1 MRMKPLLAA
10 AVGLVLASSILSPG
24 TAVAADPGHLGAVTG
39 FAADG
44 ATYTFSSGAAKVR
57 VVFQKADVFRLWLA
71 PDGEFTDPANTAPA
85 DPAAP
90 KANLVVKTDYPVP
103 ATTWKET
110 RDTYELRTASMRL
123 VARKSALT
131 FTLYGADNKK
141 IWAETAP
148 LSWTSGSATQSLS
161 RGDKEQ
167 FFGGGMQN
175 GRFSHR
181 DQTIAISTDYNWED
195 GGNPNAVPY
204 YMSTAG
210 YGVFRNTFAPGS
222 YAFTAPVATTHDER
236 RFDAYFFVGDLKQSL
251 DRYTELTGRPFM
263 PPVYGLEYGDA
274 DCYNRSNPGYKGT
287 RDPDKLRTPD
297 AVKVAQGFVDH
308 DMPRGWMLVNDGYGC
323 EYVDLDQV
331 GTALR
336 DRKIDM
342 GLWTERA
349 LTNQPYEV
357 GTAGVRV
364 RKLDVAW
371 VGEGYRQAL
380 SGCEDA
386 HDGIERHSD
395 ARGFV
400 WMVEGWTGSQRCA
413 VTWTGDHAGSL
424 DAIRWQIPAIHGS
437 GLSGQAYAAGDIDGI
452 FGGSAESYVRDLQW
466 KAFTPALMSMSGW
479 AEYDKQPWTYGEPY
493 TSINRNYLKLRERL
507 LPYFY
512 TYAAE
517 AHRTGTPIARS
528 LVLEYPDDPKT
539 WGGNATGEFLAGED
553 FLVAPVSTSGESRGG
568 IYLPKG
574 TWVDYWS
581 GRLYQGPTTIESYQA
596 PLATLPLFVKAGAVV
611 PMWPEGINN
620 HRDRAPGDRLTLDVY
635 PAGNSSFTLHE
646 DDGVTRSTASAAQEF
661 TVSAPKD
668 GPGNVSVR
676 IGPSVGSYTGSP
688 TARPYE
694 LTVHSGSA
702 PTMVTVAGETLPA
715 LDKAAYA
722 TATTG
727 WYYDPADRAGVV
739 RVKTP
744 SVAVTASATVELV
757 GGTALGGL
765 YPTDGLGRAEIGA
778 PAFAPPGVTHE
789 ESVLFRNLT
798 GQPVKDVK
806 LSIQTPA
813 GWTATPVGR
822 PTSDL
827 VQPGKVFEVRF
838 RVTPAEGPGDKTVT
852 GKVDYTVRGRQNSA
866 AANATTQVPYG
877 SLAAARNNVAT
888 SDDAAT
894 TAGNID
900 GAGSSFSAQSLA
912 AAGAAPGATVTVK
925 GTSFTWPDV
934 PAGRPDNVTAK
945 GQTISLSG
953 QGTHLA
959 VLATGTGQA
968 NGPVTVRYTDGST
981 ETRDLGVPNWCCVD
995 PGGFGAT
1002 VALSTLGKNTPAG
1015 AHQYPTTPYRVFY
1028 QQVRIDPG
1036 KTVQAITLPD
1046 APALHLF
1053 AATVASVPLPP
1064 APTGDTW
1071 ASDLTWVESS
1081 NGWGPVERDRS
1092 NGEDDGG
1099 DGAPLTLAGTVYPK
1113 GLGAHADSTV
1123 TYHLDRKCGRF
1134 TATVGVDDEIADY
1147 GSVVFAVKVDGVEKY
1162 RSPLMTGTSTPVPVS
1177 VDITGARLV
1186 DLVVT
1191 DGGDGK
1197 GGDHA
1202 DWAAA
1207 RFACG

>member
-1 MRMKPLLAA
+1 MRRKPLWTAV
-10 AVGLVLASSILSPG
+10 VGLVLASSALSATP
-24 TAVAADPGHLGAVTG
+24 AVAADPGQLGAVTG

-44 ATYTFSSGAAKVR
+44 ATYTFSSGAARVR
-57 VVFQKADVFRLWLA
+57 VAFQRDDVFRLWLA
-71 PDGEFTDPANTAPA
+71 PDGEFTDPANTGAGA
-85 DPAAP
+85 
-90 KANLVVKTDYPVP
+90 KTVVKTDYPVP

-110 RDTYELRTASMRL
+110 RDSYELRTASARL
-123 VARKSALT
+123 VARKNPLT
-131 FTLYGADNKK
+131 FTLYKADGAKV
-141 IWAETAP
+141 WQETAP
-148 LSWTSGSATQSLS
+148 LSWTPDSATQSLS

-181 DQTIAISTDYNWED
+181 DQTVRVSTDYNWED

-222 YAFTAPVATTHDER
+222 YAFTAPVKTTHEER
-236 RFDAYFFVGDLKQSL
+236 RYDAYFFVGNLKTSL

-274 DCYNRSNPGYKGT
+274 DCYNRSNPGYKGS
-287 RDPDKLRTPD
+287 RDPDKLHTPD

-349 LTNQPYEV
+349 LTNQEYEV

-400 WMVEGWTGSQRCA
+400 WMVEGWAGSQRCA

-424 DAIRWQIPAIHGS
+424 DAIRWQVPAIHGS
-437 GLSGQAYAAGDIDGI
+437 GLSGQAYAAGDVDGI

-466 KAFTPALMSMSGW
+466 KTFTPALMSMSGW
-479 AEYDKQPWTYGEPY
+479 AEYDKQPWTHGEPY
-493 TSINRNYLKLRERL
+493 TSINRDYLKLRERL

-539 WGGNATGEFLAGED
+539 WGSAATEEFLAGED
-553 FLVAPVSTSGESRGG
+553 FLVAPVYTTGESRSG

-574 TWVDYWS
+574 TWADYWT
-581 GRLYQGPTTIESYQA
+581 GKLYQGPTTIESYQA

-611 PMWPEGINN
+611 PMWTDGINN
-620 HRDRAPGDRLTLDVY
+620 HREHNPSDRLTLDVY
-635 PAGNSSFTLHE
+635 PSGDSSFTLHE
-646 DDGVTRSTASAAQEF
+646 DDGVTRSTPAASQEF
-661 TVSAPKD
+661 TVTAPRD
-668 GPGNVSVR
+668 GAGNVSVR
-676 IGPSVGSYTGSP
+676 IGPSVGTYTGSP

-694 LTVHSGSA
+694 LTLHTGSA
-702 PTMVTVAGETLPA
+702 PSAVMVEHDALPKLA
-715 LDKAAYA
+715 DRAAYDA
-722 TATTG
+722 ASVG
-727 WYYDPADRAGVV
+727 WFYDPADRAGVV
-739 RVKTP
+739 RVKTA
-744 SVAVTASATVELV
+744 SVAVTSSATVELV

-765 YPTDGLGRAEIGA
+765 FPTDGLGRVEVGA
-778 PAFAPPGVTHE
+778 PGFAPPGQAHE

-798 GQPVKDVK
+798 GQPVKDVA
-806 LSIQTPA
+806 LSLQVPA

-827 VQPGKVFEVRF
+827 VLAGKEFEVRF
-838 RVTPAEGPGDKTVT
+838 RVTPAEGPGDKTTT
-852 GKVDYTVRGRQNSA
+852 GKATYSVRGRQQSA
-866 AANATTQVPYG
+866 AGNATTQVPYG

-888 SDDAAT
+888 SDDGAT

-900 GAGSSFSAQSLA
+900 GSGSSFSAQSLA
-912 AAGAAPGATVTVK
+912 AAGAAPGATVTARGV
-925 GTSFTWPDV
+925 GFTWPNV
-934 PAGRPDNVTAK
+934 AAGQPDNVIAK
-945 GQTISLSG
+945 GQTIALSG
-953 QGTHLA
+953 QGTHIA

-968 NGPVTVRYTDGST
+968 NGPVTIRYTDGST
-981 ETRDLGVPNWCCVD
+981 ETRDLGVPNWCCAD
-995 PGGFGAT
+995 PGGFGAS
-1002 VALSTLGKNTPAG
+1002 VALATQGKNTAAG
-1015 AHQYPTTPYRVFY
+1015 PHQYPTVTYRVFY
-1028 QQVRIDPG
+1028 QQVRVDPA
-1036 KTVQAITLPD
+1036 KTVRAITLPD

-1053 AATVASVPLPP
+1053 AATVTSVPLPP
-1064 APTGDTW
+1064 APTGDSW

-1081 NGWGPVERDRS
+1081 NGWGPVERDHS

-1099 DGAPLTLAGTVYPK
+1099 DGAPITLAGTVYPK
-1113 GLGAHADSTV
+1113 GLGAHADSTI
-1123 TYHLDRKCGRF
+1123 TYHLDRRCRTF

-1162 RSPLMTGTSTPVPVS
+1162 RSPLMTGVSAPVPVS
-1177 VDITGARLV
+1177 VDVSGGTLV

-1207 RFACG
+1207 RFTCG